1 MSGFDLILLLIA
13 LVGSA
18 LYSGL
23 ETGVVSINRIRLQHL
38 IRQGEKAAARTGR
51 FVENPDLL
59 LGTTLAGTNLCNVI
73 ISVVSAQLAV
83 AWLGGS
89 GLWVASLGATVALL
103 IFGEYLPKAWF
114 RSYPAYRVMPF
125 SWFLTVSAWVFSPLS
140 SGIMRLARWLI
151 PGRADNEGGSPF
163 ITREELAFL
172 AREGEQTG
180 ELTSAERRMM
190 HGVLAL
196 SLKTCEEVMTP
207 RDQMTITRPGT
218 AVRDVLELAR
228 THHISRVPVYDD
240 TVGKFIGFINIMD
253 LLIGDA
259 PPDAVVRDYARPP
272 QYVRAPDRI
281 DRVLPRMRMTRQPL
295 ALVHDEQERVIGLIS
310 VEDIMEEIIGEM

>member
-1 MSGFDLILLLIA
+1 MTGFDLILLLIA
-13 LVGSA
+13 IVGSA

-23 ETGVVSINRIRLQHL
+23 ETGVVSVNRMRLQHL
-38 IRQGEKAAARTGR
+38 IRQGEKAAERTQR
-51 FVENPDLL
+51 FVEDPDLL

-140 SGIMRLARWLI
+140 SGIMKLARWII
-151 PGRADNEGGSPF
+151 PSPSDDDGGSPF

-196 SLKTCEEVMTP
+196 SLKTCKDVMIP
-207 RDQMTITRPGT
+207 RDQMISVRPST
-218 AVRDVLELAR
+218 AVSAVLNLAR
-228 THHISRVPVYDD
+228 KHRISRLPIYDESLA
-240 TVGKFIGFINIMD
+240 KFTGFINIMD

-259 PPDAVVRDYARPP
+259 PSDAVVRDYARPP
-272 QYVRAPDRI
+272 QYVRATDRI
-281 DRVLPRMRMTRQPL
+281 DRVLPRMRLSRQPL
-295 ALVHDEQERVIGLIS
+295 ALVHDEQERVIGLVS

>member
-1 MSGFDLILLLIA
+1 MTGFDLILLLIA
-13 LVGSA
+13 IVGSA

-23 ETGVVSINRIRLQHL
+23 ETGVVSVNRMRLQHL
-38 IRQGEKAAARTGR
+38 IRQGEKAAERTQR
-51 FVENPDLL
+51 FVEDPDLL

-89 GLWVASLGATVALL
+89 GLWVASFGATIILL

-125 SWFLTVSAWVFSPLS
+125 SWFLTISAWVFSPLS
-140 SGIMRLARWLI
+140 SGIMRLARWII
-151 PGRADNEGGSPF
+151 PGRSDDEAGSPF

-196 SLKTCEEVMTP
+196 SLKTSKDVMIP
-207 RDQMTITRPGT
+207 RDQMISVRPGT
-218 AVRDVLELAR
+218 AVSAVLNLAR
-228 THHISRVPVYDD
+228 KHRISRLPIYDESLA
-240 TVGKFIGFINIMD
+240 KFTGFINIMD

-259 PPDAVVRDYARPP
+259 PSDAVVRDYARPP
-272 QYVRAPDRI
+272 QYVRATDRI
-281 DRVLPRMRMTRQPL
+281 DRVLPRMRLSRQPL
-295 ALVHDEQERVIGLIS
+295 ALVHDEQEHVIGLVS